1 MQLNVR
7 YKLTVSITNYFVI
20 IIFEIYD
27 MYYCGQMC
35 VFHLPLLLIFSNDS
49 FSFKISFN
57 KVANTI
63 LSSGDQCNYMYM
75 FTKNSNII
83 NQTVYKNNR
92 EYMYMPAVLE
102 TY

>member
-1 MQLNVR
+1 M
-7 YKLTVSITNYFVI
+7 SDTNSPYLLLI
-20 IIFEIYD
+20 ILLSLFLKSTY